1 MILLQF
7 NEQSFPS
14 LNSKEDHGE
23 WEAWEDPDP
32 PKAPT
37 AKAAPPPPATAAPPP
52 AYRESKRLAPAPQT
66 SDSGRS
72 LYASGNR
79 RMVPQYTPYVLK
91 PARAAPHVES
101 PQTNGS
107 GAHACLQLPPAAER
121 SYFAAGKLSLGIKYI
136 ASLDYQACLSC
147 TGIQIWASSVW
158 SENATEILVDN
169 GPDQVQVF
177 CLS

>member
-107 GAHACLQLPPAAER
+107 GAHACLQLPPASRAVLLCSR
-121 SYFAAGKLSLGIKYI
+121 
-136 ASLDYQACLSC
+136 
-147 TGIQIWASSVW
+147 
-158 SENATEILVDN
+158 
-169 GPDQVQVF
+169 
-177 CLS
+177 